1 MTANLRAWARV
12 LSGEVSGKGVV
23 CPGPGHSPR
32 DRSLSV
38 TASATA
44 PDGFIVHSFAG
55 DDALRCKD
63 FVRHRLGLSPFLP
76 GQKRKIAPLRAA
88 PLIEEKAANNRE
100 HALRLWDQ
108 AVDPRETL
116 VETYL
121 RGRRLELPYE
131 AANEAIRF
139 HPNCPF
145 GSERF
150 PAMVCLVRNILTNEP
165 QGVHRTALMRDGT
178 AVKRNS
184 KTLRMTLGLMAG
196 GAIKLDPD
204 EDMMQHLC
212 IGEGVETSLSGR
224 QMNPELRPAWAAV
237 SAAGIANFPV
247 LPGVDCIRVLQ
258 ENDANGASA
267 KVVDACARRWYAAG
281 RDVIIIAPDNAKDL
295 NDELMAVIQ

>member
-150 PAMVCLVRNILTNEP
+150 PAMVCLVRNITTNEP

-212 IGEGVETSLSGR
+212 IGEGVETCLSGR
-224 QMNPELRPAWAAV
+224 QLGLQPVWSIISV
-237 SAAGIANFPV
+237 GGIERFPV
-247 LPGVDCIRVLQ
+247 LPDIDRIQIIR
-258 ENDANGASA
+258 ENDPNGASERA
-267 KVVDACARRWYAAG
+267 VKKCADRWYEAG
-281 RDVIIIAPDNAKDL
+281 REVFIVASDIGNDL
-295 NDELMAVIQ
+295 NDELLGGVQ

>member
-224 QMNPELRPAWAAV
+224 QMGLQPVWCAISTGGVA
-237 SAAGIANFPV
+237 SFPV
-247 LPGVDCIRVLQ
+247 LPGLEGLHIFR
-258 ENDANGASA
+258 ENDANLAGAKA
-267 KVVDACARRWYAAG
+267 CEACASRWRDAG
-281 RDVIIIAPDNAKDL
+281 RAVVIADPASGRDL
-295 NDELMAVIQ
+295 NDDLRGAAA